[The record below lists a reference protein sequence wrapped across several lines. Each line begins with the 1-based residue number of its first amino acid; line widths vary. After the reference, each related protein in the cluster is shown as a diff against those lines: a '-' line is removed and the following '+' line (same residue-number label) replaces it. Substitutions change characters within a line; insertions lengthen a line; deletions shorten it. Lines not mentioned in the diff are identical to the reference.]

1 DKIMGDIGV
10 QGTEM
15 AQING
20 SQPAVA
26 IDIHP
31 AGVPQRKP
39 SNHLQQNNMRAEYFK
54 FGVPLHKAAL
64 RGDWPAAKKIID
76 EDQTLLTASITKGLQ
91 NVLHLA
97 AGTHHVH
104 FVAEVVEL
112 MNEEDLELQD
122 DTGNT
127 ALVVAA
133 AYGNVDIADIMVQK
147 NPTLLSIRGGKGMA
161 PLYFAASF
169 GRSQM
174 AFYLYR
180 KTNESLK
187 HEDRKSIFFT
197 CINTGLYDLALQM
210 FKDCKPLATDRDM
223 NKKTALHLLAEMPSA
238 FPNQRSRVWRAIFHL
253 CFNYRWQRNSQ
264 QTEALVLVKSL
275 WKHLLFN
282 LGEEDL
288 MELIRSPSELLF
300 KAAKLGNFDFLAELI
315 NSYPD
320 LIMEYD
326 GENRTIIH
334 FAVKH
339 RHACIFNIIHEIGS
353 IKDLIATYVDSQGNN
368 ILHLAAMLP
377 PPDRLEIVSGA
388 ALQMQQELL
397 WFEVVEKIVQPDFRK
412 KKNKNGKTPEELFSE
427 KHKQLLRQGELWMKS
442 TANSCSIVSALITT
456 VVFAAAFSVPGG
468 NDDNGKP
475 NYFRSTAFLV
485 FVLSDGAALLFS
497 TVSLLMFLSIL
508 TSRYAEQDFRRSLP
522 CKLMIGLGSLFF
534 SIMTMMI
541 AFSFTFVIAC
551 HYGFTWV
558 PFLISI
564 FAIVPIVL
572 FAILQFPLL
581 FDTYYS
587 TSFSRIL
594 SEPIRKLYD

>member
-10 QGTEM
+10 QRTEM

-20 SQPAVA
+20 STPEVA
-26 IDIHP
+26 IDIDP
-31 AGVPQRKP
+31 AGVLK
-39 SNHLQQNNMRAEYFK
+39 LRAKYFEL
-54 FGVPLHKAAL
+54 GVPLYKAAL
-64 RGDWPAAKKIID
+64 RGDWEAAKKIID
-76 EDQTLLTASITKGLQ
+76 EDRTLLTATITKGLQ

-97 AGTHHVH
+97 AGTDHVH
-104 FVAEVVEL
+104 FVAEVVAMMKEK
-112 MNEEDLELQD
+112 DLEIQD
-122 DTGNT
+122 DKGNT
-127 ALVVAA
+127 ALCLAA
-133 AYGNVDIADIMVQK
+133 AYGNVHIAQIMVRK
-147 NPTLLSIRGGKGMA
+147 NPKLLSIRGGEGMA
-161 PLYFAASF
+161 PLYLAAWF

-174 AFYLYR
+174 ASYLYG
-180 KTNESLK
+180 KTNKSLNQ
-187 HEDRKSIFFT
+187 EDRKSIFFT
-197 CINTGLYDLALQM
+197 CITTGLYDLALQM
-210 FKDCKPLATDRDM
+210 FKDHEPLATARDQD
-223 NKKTALHLLAEMPSA
+223 NKTALHLLAEMPSA
-238 FPNQRSRVWRAIFHL
+238 FPNQRSRVWGALFDL
-253 CFNYRWQRNSQ
+253 CFNYGWQRNSQ
-264 QTEALVLVKSL
+264 QTEALELVKSL
-275 WKHLLFN
+275 WEHLLLD
-282 LGEEDL
+282 LGDEDL
-288 MELIRSPSELLF
+288 MELIRSPSKLLF
-300 KAAKLGNFDFLAELI
+300 KAAELGNFEFLAELI

-320 LIMEYD
+320 LIWEYD
-326 GENRTIIH
+326 SENRGIIH
-334 FAVKH
+334 FAVKY
-339 RHACIFNIIHEIGS
+339 RHASIFNIIHEIGS
-353 IKDLIATYVDSQGNN
+353 IKDLMATYEDSQGNN

-397 WFEVVEKIVQPDFRK
+397 WFEEVEKIVQPDFRK
-412 KKNKNGKTPEELFSE
+412 KKNKKGKTPEQLFSE
-427 KHKQLLRQGELWMKS
+427 QHKQLLRKGESWMKS
-442 TANSCSIVSALITT
+442 TAESCSIVSALIAT

-468 NDDNGKP
+468 NDDKGKP
-475 NYFRSTAFLV
+475 HYFGTTAFLV

-564 FAIVPIVL
+564 FAFVPIVL

-587 TSFSRIL
+587 TYCSRIL
-594 SEPIRKLYD
+594 FGPIRHMLYD